1 MSEHGRLLAKV
12 ALEIKAIKLSPQK
25 PFLWASGYYM
35 PIYNDNRMLL
45 GNFEHRKIVASGFV
59 DLISKLKLDIEVI
72 AGTATAGIPPATSL
86 ADRLQKPLIYVRSAA
101 KDHGLRNV
109 IEGILQ
115 PGQKV
120 LMIEDLIS
128 TGGSSITAIEGIREA
143 GGKIENC
150 FSIFS
155 YDLNE
160 ALTQFQNISCKVNS
174 LLTYDVLLEE
184 AVAQNYINSQELELL
199 QDWRKNPFSWGE
211 KNGFAKVEKNK

>member
-1 MSEHGRLLAKV
+1 MSEHGRSLAKI
-12 ALEIKAIKLSPQK
+12 ALEIKGIKLNPQQ

-45 GNFEHRKIVASGFV
+45 GNFEHRKIIASGFV
-59 DLISKLKLDIEVI
+59 DLISKLNLDVEVI

-86 ADRLQKPLIYVRSAA
+86 ADSLQKPLIYVRSSA
-101 KDHGLRNV
+101 KDHGLRNT
-109 IEGILQ
+109 IEGILL

-128 TGGSSITAIEGIREA
+128 TGGSSVTAIEDIRGA

-155 YDLNE
+155 YGLNE
-160 ALTQFQNISCKVNS
+160 AISQFNNISCKVNS
-174 LLTYDVLLEE
+174 LLTYDILLEE
-184 AVAQNYINSQELELL
+184 AVAQKYINQHEFELL
-199 QDWRKNPFSWGE
+199 QTWRENPFSWGE
-211 KNGFAKVEKNK
+211 KNGFPKVEKNK

>member
-1 MSEHGRLLAKV
+1 MSEYGKLLAKV
-12 ALEIKAIKLSPQK
+12 ALEIKAIKLNPKQ

-45 GNFEHRKIVASGFV
+45 GNFEHRKIIASGFI
-59 DLISKLKLDIEVI
+59 DLISKLKLDVEVI

-86 ADRLQKPLIYVRSAA
+86 ADRLEKPLIYVRASA
-101 KDHGLRNV
+101 KDHGLRNT
-109 IEGILQ
+109 IEGILL

-128 TGGSSITAIEGIREA
+128 TGGSSITAIEDIREA

-150 FSIFS
+150 LSIFS
-155 YDLNE
+155 YGLSE
-160 ALTQFQNISCKVNS
+160 ALKQFDQISCKVNS
-174 LLTYDVLLEE
+174 LLTYDLLLAE
-184 AVAQNYINSQELELL
+184 AQTQKYINQQELELL

-211 KNGFAKVEKNK
+211 KNGFPKVEKNK